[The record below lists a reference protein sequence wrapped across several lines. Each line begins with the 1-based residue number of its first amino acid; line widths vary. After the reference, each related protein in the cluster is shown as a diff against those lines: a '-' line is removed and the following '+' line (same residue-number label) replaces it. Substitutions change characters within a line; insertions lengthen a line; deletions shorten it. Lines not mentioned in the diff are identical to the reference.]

1 MCRVN
6 PLRRTRNPGMERTRA
21 RNAPTPDEER
31 TIVRECLE
39 NEGVAALITESARL
53 CAVLPR
59 DLTDD
64 AHAVDHVAVALLR
77 LWNRQSRSD
86 TITILRH
93 YWEATLNNSKAR
105 PQDRAAALTQ
115 IQLTANALTAAVAK
129 ERAARRERAR
139 PTATSPHS
147 RPEPPRRQ
155 ETRRKKQAPAKTTAP
170 VGWWATFKQA
180 FTKSY
185 DEYDTGGSSLAD
197 D

>member
-1 MCRVN
+1 
-6 PLRRTRNPGMERTRA
+6 MERTRA

-31 TIVRECLE
+31 AIVRECLE
-39 NEGVAALITESARL
+39 NEGVEALITESARL

-59 DLTDD
+59 DLADD
-64 AHAVDHVAVALLR
+64 AHAVDHVTVALLR

-86 TITILRH
+86 AITILRRH
-93 YWEATLNNSKAR
+93 WEATLNNSKAP
-105 PQDRAAALTQ
+105 PQDRAAALKQ

-139 PTATSPHS
+139 PTSTPPHS

-155 ETRRKKQAPAKTTAP
+155 ERQKKQTPARTTEP
-170 VGWWATFKQA
+170 DGWWATFKRA